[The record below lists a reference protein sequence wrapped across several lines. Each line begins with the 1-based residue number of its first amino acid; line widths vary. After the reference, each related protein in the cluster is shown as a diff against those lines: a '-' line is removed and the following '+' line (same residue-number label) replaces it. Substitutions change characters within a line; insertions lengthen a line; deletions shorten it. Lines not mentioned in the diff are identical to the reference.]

1 MSEHRRKPPNGGG
14 AGGRRRAA
22 PPRGGSYGDGVPGAP
37 GGRAAA
43 RRAAMGGGGGRRR
56 AAGPGGPG
64 GAGMASRSGGY
75 GGGGG
80 GGGRRG
86 YGGGPGDY
94 DGPRPRRRRPM
105 PPPKK
110 RFIDY
115 PRSDRDGAGRWLPS
129 WKQVLGMCVLGL
141 GLLVGGTGIA
151 LAMVDIPQANDLA
164 KQETN
169 VYQYSD
175 GTQMV
180 AAGGGEVNRQVL
192 DIEDIPKSMQNATI
206 AAENETFEKDAGIDP
221 MGIAR
226 AVFNMAKGGETQGGS
241 TITQQ
246 YVKNYY
252 LDQEQ
257 TLTRKARELLVS
269 IKVGA
274 KMSKDDI
281 LAGYL
286 NTAYYGRGAYG
297 IQAAA
302 QAYFSKPASELQPDQ
317 SAFLAAVL
325 NGPNF
330 YDPAGGMGTEAT
342 PDKNR
347 DRVETRQQWILDRMV
362 KTSRL
367 SATDRAKYE
376 GKFPKVDQ
384 PHKARNLDGQKGY
397 LVDLANNYVTAN
409 NILTKQQLDQGGY
422 TIKTTFRK
430 KDVNA
435 LAKAVE
441 DSKKKNIDPK
451 KRPKY
456 DKYVQY
462 SGASVEPRT
471 GAIKA
476 IYGGAGF
483 NNRHYTNNADYT
495 GVQVGSTFK
504 PFVLAAALDKGVL
517 NPDLGADQADSERT
531 PVSLSSVF
539 NGNNKVTLRN
549 FDGTVWKDE
558 KTGKIWKQKNDG
570 GEDKGMVNLR
580 TAMQYSVNTPFIQLG
595 MNVGLQQVKE
605 AAVDAGLSDDQFAGL
620 SPTFSL
626 GTSAPSAIRM
636 AGAYA
641 TFAASG
647 VQADPY
653 SVEEVKQGDASIY
666 KHEKKNETAFDPK
679 VADNVTSSLQTVAE
693 KGTGSYAGDNL
704 GRPVAGKT
712 GTTDENR
719 SAWFVGYTPQL
730 STSIGMYRL
739 DPDAKGQKKFL
750 SMRGVGGQ
758 ESIHGASYPTEIW
771 TAYMKKALEG
781 KEIKQFPVA
790 PPIGEKV
797 YGHGASPSPTPTP
810 TQPTEQPTDQPSGRP
825 TDEPTDPGGGK
836 PTESC
841 DPFDPT
847 CQTDTGGET
856 GGDTGGDTGGGFPSP
871 SESGDLSTGGN
882 GNGNGGNNG
891 GLFP

>member
-1 MSEHRRKPPNGGG
+1 
-14 AGGRRRAA
+14 
-22 PPRGGSYGDGVPGAP
+22 
-37 GGRAAA
+37 
-43 RRAAMGGGGGRRR
+43 
-56 AAGPGGPG
+56 
-64 GAGMASRSGGY
+64 
-75 GGGGG
+75 
-80 GGGRRG
+80 
-86 YGGGPGDY
+86 
-94 DGPRPRRRRPM
+94 M

-129 WKQVLGMCVLGL
+129 WKQVLGLCVMGL

-151 LAMVDIPQANDLA
+151 LAMVDVPEPNDLA
-164 KQETN
+164 KQQTN
-169 VYQYSD
+169 VYQYAD
-175 GTQMV
+175 GSQMV
-180 AAGGGEVNRQVL
+180 AAGGGEVNRQIL

-206 AAENETFEKDAGIDP
+206 AAENESFEKDAGVDP

-257 TLTRKARELLVS
+257 TLTRKARELFVS

-274 KMSKDDI
+274 TKSKNDI

-297 IQAAA
+297 IQAAS
-302 QAYFSKPASELQPDQ
+302 QAYFSVPASELKPDQ
-317 SAFLAAVL
+317 SAFLASVL
-325 NGPNF
+325 NGANF

-342 PDKNR
+342 PEKNLE
-347 DRVETRQQWILDRMV
+347 RVKARQQWTLDRMV
-362 KTSRL
+362 KTGRL
-367 SATDRAKYE
+367 SATKRAEYE
-376 GKFPKVDQ
+376 DKFPKVDE
-384 PHKARNLDGQKGY
+384 PHKARDLDGQKGY
-397 LVDLANNYVTAN
+397 LVDLANNYVIAN

-422 TIKTTFRK
+422 TIKTTFKK
-430 KDVNA
+430 KDVLA

-441 DSKKKNIDPK
+441 DSKRKNINPK
-451 KRPKY
+451 KREE

-462 SGASVEPRT
+462 SGASVEPKT

-476 IYGGAGF
+476 IYGGTGF

-517 NPDLGADQADSERT
+517 NPEMEASQPESERT
-531 PVSLSSVF
+531 PVSLNSVF

-570 GEDKGMVNLR
+570 GESKGMVNLR
-580 TAMQYSVNTPFIQLG
+580 TAMQFSVNTPFIQLG
-595 MNVGLQQVKE
+595 MDVGLQQVKD

-653 SVEEVKQGDASIY
+653 SVEEVKQGDSSIY
-666 KHEKKNETAFDPK
+666 KHEKKTQTAFDPK
-679 VADNVTSSLQTVAE
+679 VADNVTSSLQTVAT

-771 TAYMKKALEG
+771 TAYMKKALAG

-797 YGHGASPSPTPTP
+797 YGPGASPKPTPTP
-810 TQPTEQPTDQPSGRP
+810 TQPTEDPTPTPSDDLPSGQPSTPNPTDSCNPW
-825 TDEPTDPGGGK
+825 DPK
-836 PTESC
+836 
-841 DPFDPT
+841 
-847 CQTDTGGET
+847 CQTDTGGQT
-856 GGDTGGDTGGGFPSP
+856 GGDTGGDTGGFPTP
-871 SESGDLSTGGN
+871 SESGDLSNGGGN
-882 GNGNGGNNG
+882 GNGNGGNDG